1 MGSPPQPQAWEELQN
16 RCLRDFCKIRH
27 QKWRRTPQN
36 FPHFRPFLPKKAAIE
51 KPPTPKEQSWKIHPK
66 DEVQFII
73 SAFWKNAGNVN
84 LKRLYSFSSEGKA
97 NSSYMNLFE
106 ISLFFNDNRPERSVF
121 VWAHTFKAFG
131 YLSKKNYETYW
142 FAFDRSE
149 IRQIFI
155 SNGQGNA

>member
-16 RCLRDFCKIRH
+16 RCLRDFCKIRR

-36 FPHFRPFLPKKAAIE
+36 FPHFRPFFAEKSGHWKTSNSQRTILKNSSKRRSSIYNLSILKKCRKCQLKAAIFVLFGG
-51 KPPTPKEQSWKIHPK
+51 QSEFVIY
-66 DEVQFII
+66 E
-73 SAFWKNAGNVN
+73 
-84 LKRLYSFSSEGKA
+84 
-97 NSSYMNLFE
+97 FE
-106 ISLFFNDNRPERSVF
+106 ISLFFNDNRLERSVF